1 MCAYSTGRVGLL
13 LEGCDSIEELK
24 EEILPLLQDQRRM
37 WQEKIEQI
45 LAERDC
51 TCREFAALC
60 MVSEPAVRKWR
71 KGALP
76 QSRDMYLRIGFAAGY
91 DREQMNSFL
100 MRYGRCPQLSVRSL
114 EDCVCLFVLGS
125 DTLPHTYE
133 AYRQL
138 LDLVREEVAGEPVSG
153 SVRYSTCQLSD
164 RLSAVSTPEEM
175 VRFAKDHAPS
185 CKEAYHRLYRYILAY
200 LHENMTIE
208 AGNAGDRRISF
219 HEMATEAR
227 WSSSLRHCISEIR
240 AGRWF
245 PLRGKIISLGLHLNM
260 ETSAINRMLNY
271 AGMEPLYPKNPI
283 EAAVIWAINEA
294 VLNSWEGKLEAT
306 GSADLCRFV
315 RDVLIRLEIA
325 ESEFLIDDL

>member
-37 WQEKIEQI
+37 WQEKIEEI
-45 LAERDC
+45 LSAQGL
-51 TCREFAALC
+51 TCREMAQLC

-71 KGALP
+71 RGALP

-91 DREQMNSFL
+91 DREQMNGFL
-100 MRYGRCPQLSVRSL
+100 MRYGRCPQLSLRSL

-125 DTLPHTYE
+125 DQLPHTYE

-138 LDLVREEVAGEPVSG
+138 LELVRDEVAVQPDPGQA
-153 SVRYSTCQLSD
+153 RYSTCQLSH
-164 RLSAVSTPEEM
+164 RLSAVSTTEEM
-175 VRFAKDHAPS
+175 IRFAKDHAPAF
-185 CKEAYHRLYRYILAY
+185 KAAYHRLYRYILAF
-200 LHENMTIE
+200 LHENMTIGAE
-208 AGNAGDRRISF
+208 GTGDRKISF

-260 ETSAINRMLNY
+260 EVSAINRMLNY

-283 EAAVIWAINEA
+283 EAAVIWAISEY
-294 VLNSWEGKLEAT
+294 VLNSWDGKLEAT
-306 GSADLCRFV
+306 GSDDLCRFV